1 MNVVK
6 PTLEVVDEIVGI
18 GSRVPS
24 LTSNE
29 VVLKVDVETE
39 GYFVM
44 FTVNS
49 YTGDDVIEVAEV
61 ATEVSVVWT
70 SDFVVASFVK
80 DGEVSTVVCSVV
92 GAADVVV
99 VAAVVVD
106 DLGGIVESNT
116 HPSGGVM
123 GDHPSVTQRF
133 LCYYIGYY

>member
-61 ATEVSVVWT
+61 ATEVSVV
-70 SDFVVASFVK
+70 
-80 DGEVSTVVCSVV
+80 
-92 GAADVVV
+92 
-99 VAAVVVD
+99 
-106 DLGGIVESNT
+106 
-116 HPSGGVM
+116 
-123 GDHPSVTQRF
+123 
-133 LCYYIGYY
+133 